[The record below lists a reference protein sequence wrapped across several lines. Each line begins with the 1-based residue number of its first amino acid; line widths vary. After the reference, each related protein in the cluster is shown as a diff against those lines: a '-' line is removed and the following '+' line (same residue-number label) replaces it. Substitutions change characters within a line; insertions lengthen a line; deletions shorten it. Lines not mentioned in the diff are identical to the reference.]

1 MTYPSGVTPYC
12 SHPPNKSCTVLTDT
26 QVPINTGEISISKLT
41 FLPVRTKAPHQIH
54 GEIMIYLQAILTT
67 TLDGGQWPAYAWA
80 KELQY
85 QLGRRI
91 DFRMV
96 VNRKIFAL
104 PAI

>member
-1 MTYPSGVTPYC
+1 
-12 SHPPNKSCTVLTDT
+12 
-26 QVPINTGEISISKLT
+26 
-41 FLPVRTKAPHQIH
+41 
-54 GEIMIYLQAILTT
+54 MIYLQAILTT